1 MYALLRYLYVP
12 PPYFYLG
19 GFLNTELKQE
29 KTIQRLCA
37 LCHNPAKGCL
47 MPHSLLS
54 SFQCPGLVPFY
65 FGIAE
70 KLNIYK
76 TQIPCLY
83 FNGCFFP
90 VLWQISAKILSTGG
104 AVSSL

>member
-12 PPYFYLG
+12 PPHFYLG
-19 GFLNTELKQE
+19 VFLNTELKQE

-83 FNGCFFP
+83 FDGCFFP
-90 VLWQISAKILSTGG
+90 VLGQISAKILSTGG